1 MDGTINGTII
11 WSAVVVVAA
20 IVAWILGGS
29 LSKGRY
35 RSSTERLLEALRRGD
50 GVSKAEG
57 EGAAPQPVRDL
68 RAELADNWVQRGS
81 ERDDAIREVLTR
93 LGGYLK
99 GSMARPLSDGL
110 KQGGPALKDCAE
122 AALEAVEDLSF
133 FLNDPPQMS
142 DPESHNLAHQVQDV
156 TREYTQGSEAMIKFR
171 GPPTAIHARMHRD
184 AFKDALYLILHNAA
198 EFGGGKPIIVQVGD
212 SGSRAIVIVRDQ
224 GPGFSAEAL
233 TRAYDPFYSTAPGGL
248 GLGLPHARRLITAMG
263 GEILLRNCDKG
274 GAEVEILLQE

>member
-1 MDGTINGTII
+1 MDGSIL
-11 WSAVVVVAA
+11 WPVAVVLAA

-29 LSKGRY
+29 LSKRRY
-35 RSSTERLLEALRRGD
+35 RSSTERLLDELRRGD

-57 EGAAPQPVRDL
+57 EGASPQPVRDL

-81 ERDDAIREVLTR
+81 ERDGAIREVLAR

-99 GSMARPLSDGL
+99 GSMARPLNDGL
-110 KQGGPALKDCAE
+110 RQGGPALKDCAE
-122 AALEAVEDLSF
+122 AALDAVEDLSF
-133 FLNDPPQMS
+133 FLEEPPQMP
-142 DPESHNLAHQVQDV
+142 DPESHNLANQVQDV
-156 TREYTQGSEAMIKFR
+156 TREFAQGSEAIIKFR
-171 GPPTAIHARMHRD
+171 GPPKAIYARIHRD

-198 EFGGGKPIIVQVGD
+198 EFGEGKPVIVQVGD

-224 GPGFSAEAL
+224 GPGFTAEAL
-233 TRAYDPFYSTAPGGL
+233 SRAYDPFYSTAPGGL

-274 GAEVEILLQE
+274 GAEVEVLLKE